1 MKAKIGRGNG
11 FRGLLAYVFGAGQKG
26 KGDRASIVGGNMAA
40 TDPRGLAAEF
50 AICRKLRPE
59 AKNPVWHCSLALP
72 KGERLDSTAWQRI
85 CNRHLQLMGIDDKNH
100 MWVAVRHDDTDFDH
114 VHLVVSRIGLDATL
128 WHGRNDVRAAIEST
142 QALEREFGLRLTPG
156 LNSEP
161 EHPKRAK
168 GAAARKKRTGQT
180 SLKERMQVIL
190 NRAIQAG
197 SFEGFVQI
205 CDEAGLQ
212 LVPNVASTG
221 RMNGFSFRLDGEE
234 MKASDLGSKY
244 KWAKLAEKTGFD
256 QDRHMSLIE
265 KLAAAAKAREGEES
279 ENVLR
284 AETVAFEERVRP
296 VRSNRTIDLLFVRL
310 VSGTYAWRRSQSP
323 AFHDL
328 GDRIRF
334 ERSPDTVV
342 RAALQLA
349 REKGWTG
356 TEVAGSIDFRRRVW
370 MQGQLTGITVIG
382 YEPTKEDLVA
392 LAERRYDIAMRAA
405 NKEKDPVVRQLLL
418 LRARAEADLAVHR
431 ARYAKIP
438 LTSIEGDTLRA
449 DQYMFAELHADRQYH
464 QAKSIVTASRA
475 ALLQAKDMSLI
486 ERAMARNSEAWS
498 VYLRHCERILRA
510 ADADRSRLV
519 FEVEDLAFWLREIRA
534 GRMPRELQDAI
545 DGKIGSKPLAVAV
558 AGVLISGLEVGEVQG
573 SDVNPAARGDT
584 CDEVV
589 SEADGPRH
597 RIR

>member
-1 MKAKIGRGNG
+1 MKAKVGRGNG

-50 AICRKLRPE
+50 AACRKLRPE

-72 KGERLDSTAWQRI
+72 KGERLDSMAWQRV
-85 CNRHLQLMGIDDKNH
+85 CERHLQLMGIDHENH

-128 WHGRNDVRAAIEST
+128 WHGRNDVKAAIEST
-142 QALEREFGLRLTPG
+142 QTLEREFGLRLTPG

-161 EHPKRAK
+161 EHPRRTK
-168 GAAARKKRTGQT
+168 GEAARKKRTGQT
-180 SLKERMQVIL
+180 SSKERMQAIL

-212 LVPNVASTG
+212 LVPNLASTG

-244 KWAKLAEKTGFD
+244 KWAKLAERTGFD
-256 QDRHMSLIE
+256 QNRHMSLIE
-265 KLAAAAKAREGEES
+265 KLAAAVRAREGGEP

-284 AETVAFEERVRP
+284 AEMVALEEWMRP
-296 VRSNRTIDLLFVRL
+296 VRKNRTIDLLFVRL
-310 VSGTYAWRRSQSP
+310 VDGTYAWKRSQSP
-323 AFHDL
+323 AFRDL

-349 REKGWTG
+349 REKGWTRA
-356 TEVAGSIDFRRRVW
+356 EVAGSIDFRRRAW
-370 MQGQLTGITVIG
+370 MQGRLMGVRVIG

-405 NKEKDPVVRQLLL
+405 KKERDPVGRQLLL
-418 LRARAEADLAVHR
+418 LKARAEADLAVHR
-431 ARYAKIP
+431 ARYAEIP

-449 DQYMFAELHADRQYH
+449 DQYTFAELHADWQYH
-464 QAKSIVTASRA
+464 QAKSIATASRA
-475 ALLQAKDMSLI
+475 ALLQAKNMSSI
-486 ERAMARNSEAWS
+486 ERAMAKNSEAWS
-498 VYLRHCERILRA
+498 VYLRHCERVLRA
-510 ADADRSRLV
+510 ADADRNRLV

-545 DGKIGSKPLAVAV
+545 DGRIGAKPHAVAV
-558 AGVLISGLEVGEVQG
+558 ADVLISRLEVGEVLV
-573 SDVNPAARGDT
+573 SDVNPPARGGA
-584 CDEVV
+584 CEEAV
-589 SEADGPRH
+589 SEMDGPRH